1 MKAFAREIAWL
12 FTAIVFAVPIGYL
25 FGWMLEL
32 KPEDAQRT
40 SIEEVFEM
48 EMFLIGAIVGFV
60 CTYLMR
66 VFVWSLMKNLLN
78 EES

>member
-12 FTAIVFAVPIGYL
+12 MIALLFAVPVGYL
-25 FGWMLEL
+25 FGRLL
-32 KPEDAQRT
+32 GLQPEGAERT

-48 EMFLIGAIVGFV
+48 ELFLIGAIIGFV

-66 VFVWSLMKNLLN
+66 VLIWSLMKNLIN
-78 EES
+78 D